1 MSAYVVITPPFCFC
15 YFVVFSAS
23 QDYFVT
29 VCYRI
34 HFFFL
39 NARLQENHSLKTE
52 SHKTMSC
59 PVYRTVW
66 GKLTCCQVRELL
78 EKK

>member
-34 HFFFL
+34 HFFFSQCQITREPQL
-39 NARLQENHSLKTE
+39 KNRKSQDNELSCLPDSLGE
-52 SHKTMSC
+52 ADML
-59 PVYRTVW
+59 P
-66 GKLTCCQVRELL
+66 G
-78 EKK
+78 